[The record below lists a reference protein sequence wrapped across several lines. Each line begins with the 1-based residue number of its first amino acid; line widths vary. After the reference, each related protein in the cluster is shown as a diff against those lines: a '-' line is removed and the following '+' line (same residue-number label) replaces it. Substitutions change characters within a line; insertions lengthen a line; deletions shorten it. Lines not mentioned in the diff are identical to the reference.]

1 MIPDART
8 AYYVSNNGRLQQL
21 ASGRLV
27 LSTCQNG
34 LLAVYSDDGGKSWKM
49 SGRVTARTRIG
60 GDLRMEEP
68 GTFAKTDGTLVM
80 YCRTNDDYQYWTES
94 KDGGATW
101 GPLVPSPLRSP
112 RSSATIGRLAD
123 GRLCCVW
130 NDHENHPDYRFLF
143 PYHNGGRQPLTVGY
157 SSDDGR
163 TWTDR
168 VDIETEGWLCYP
180 AFKEIDGRLFI
191 LYCFGDGMKSM
202 RLTALPVDAESC
214 EKRGN

>member
-1 MIPDART
+1 
-8 AYYVSNNGRLQQL
+8 
-21 ASGRLV
+21 
-27 LSTCQNG
+27 
-34 LLAVYSDDGGKSWKM
+34 
-49 SGRVTARTRIG
+49 
-60 GDLRMEEP
+60 MEEP
-68 GTFAKTDGTLVM
+68 GTFAKADGTLVM

-94 KDGGATW
+94 KDEGATW

-112 RSSATIGRLAD
+112 RSPAAINRLSD

-143 PYHNGGRQPLTVGY
+143 PYHNGGRQPLTVGF

-168 VDIETEGWLCYP
+168 IDIETEGWLCYP
-180 AFKEIDGRLFI
+180 SFKEIGGRLFI

-202 RLTALPVDAESC
+202 RLTALTL
-214 EKRGN
+214 